1 MRERPLLN
9 LRKLCAT
16 GAGGVVKGS
25 SAERGRLA
33 REHNYFSDEFNSK
46 TAEIKPPLPDFVAQK
61 LPSLAGHHPVTLYE
75 KQIVGNYACEPQ
87 IKCSLFPPAS
97 SRSPARS
104 ARMRGH
110 VSSASRASVLP
121 PLVPFR
127 VTLRIGVQPAK
138 AGMRNRAEA
147 KPTRWTQA
155 FFLQMPRDTLH
166 IRPDDF
172 F

>member
-1 MRERPLLN
+1 MCHRCGRRAQRLRLLLLVGGER
-9 LRKLCAT
+9 K
-16 GAGGVVKGS
+16 
-25 SAERGRLA
+25 RLA

-46 TAEIKPPLPDFVAQK
+46 TAEIKPPLPDFVANE

-121 PLVPFR
+121 PLLVPFR

-155 FFLQMPRDTLH
+155 FFFANATRHVAHPT
-166 IRPDDF
+166 RPSASS
-172 F
+172 